1 MTRIEV
7 STVKIFVRVKA
18 LGKKKDILIPTEYTI
33 PEGIVSLRML
43 LTAIVER
50 EVDSYNQKETDVQ
63 LIPFLTQEQLDN
75 QAATGKVSFGRV
87 YSDKK
92 ADAPKA
98 VANAIQCWED
108 GLIRVFQN
116 DVELEKLDDL
126 INICENDV
134 FTFIRLTFLA
144 GSMW

>member
-1 MTRIEV
+1 M
-7 STVKIFVRVKA
+7 KIYVRVKT
-18 LGKKKDILIPTEYTI
+18 LDKKKDILVPTEYVV

-75 QAATGKVSFGRV
+75 QAKRTGKVSFGRV

-126 INICENDV
+126 IDICENDV

>member
-43 LTAIVER
+43 LTAIVEQ
-50 EVDSYNQKETDVQ
+50 EVNAYNQKDMDVQ
-63 LIPFLTQEQLDN
+63 MLPFLTQEQLDD
-75 QAATGKVSFGRV
+75 QAATGKVSFGRI

-108 GLIRVFQN
+108 GLVRVFQN

-126 INICENDV
+126 IQIRENDV

>member
-1 MTRIEV
+1 M
-7 STVKIFVRVKA
+7 KIYVRVKT
-18 LGKKKDILIPTEYTI
+18 LGKKKDILVPTEYVV

-43 LTAIVER
+43 LTAIVEQ
-50 EVDSYNQKETDVQ
+50 EVNAYNQKDMDVQ
-63 LIPFLTQEQLDN
+63 MLPFLTQEQLDD

-108 GLIRVFQN
+108 GLVHVFQN
-116 DVELEKLDDL
+116 DTELTTLDDP
-126 INICENDV
+126 IEIRENDV

>member
-1 MTRIEV
+1 MLKV
-7 STVKIFVRVKA
+7 FVRVKT
-18 LGKKKDILIPTEYTI
+18 LGKKKDILVPTEYVV
-33 PEGIVSLRML
+33 PAGIVFLRML
-43 LTAIVER
+43 LTAIVEQ
-50 EVDSYNQKETDVQ
+50 EVNAYNQKDMDVQ
-63 LIPFLTQEQLDN
+63 MLPFLTQEQLDN
-75 QAATGKVSFGRV
+75 QAATGKVNFGRI

-108 GLIRVFQN
+108 GLVRVFQN

-126 INICENDV
+126 IQIRENDV

>member
-1 MTRIEV
+1 M
-7 STVKIFVRVKA
+7 KIYLRVKT
-18 LGKKKDILIPTEYTI
+18 LGKKKDILVPTEYVV

-50 EVDSYNQKETDVQ
+50 EVDFYNQKETDVQ
-63 LIPFLTQEQLDN
+63 MIPFLTQDQLDN
-75 QAATGKVSFGRV
+75 QAATGKVSFGRI
-87 YSDKK
+87 YSEKK

-108 GLIRVFQN
+108 GLVRVFQN
-116 DVELEKLDDL
+116 DTELTTLDDP
-126 INICENDV
+126 IEIRENDV
-134 FTFIRLTFLA
+134 FTFLRLTFLA

>member
-1 MTRIEV
+1 M
-7 STVKIFVRVKA
+7 KIYVRVKT
-18 LGKKKDILIPTEYTI
+18 LGKKKDILVPTEYVV

-50 EVDSYNQKETDVQ
+50 EVDFYNQKETDVQ
-63 LIPFLTQEQLDN
+63 MIPFLTQDQLDN
-75 QAATGKVSFGRV
+75 QAATGKVSFGRI
-87 YSDKK
+87 YSEKK

-108 GLIRVFQN
+108 GLVRVFQN
-116 DVELEKLDDL
+116 DTELTTLDDP
-126 INICENDV
+126 IEIRENDV
-134 FTFIRLTFLA
+134 FTFLRLTFLA

>member
-1 MTRIEV
+1 M
-7 STVKIFVRVKA
+7 KIYVRVKT
-18 LGKKKDILIPTEYTI
+18 LGKKKDILVPTEYVV
-33 PEGIVSLRML
+33 PAGIVSLRML
-43 LTAIVER
+43 LTAIVEQ
-50 EVDSYNQKETDVQ
+50 EVDAYNQKDMDVQ
-63 LIPFLTQEQLDN
+63 MLPFLTQEQLDN
-75 QAATGKVSFGRV
+75 QAATGKVSFGRI

-108 GLIRVFQN
+108 GLVRVFQN
-116 DVELEKLDDL
+116 DTELTTLDDP
-126 INICENDV
+126 IEIRENDV

>member
-1 MTRIEV
+1 M
-7 STVKIFVRVKA
+7 KIYVRAKTLA
-18 LGKKKDILIPTEYTI
+18 KKKDVLAPIEYVV

-50 EVDSYNQKETDVQ
+50 EVDFYNQKETDVQ
-63 LIPFLTQEQLDN
+63 MIPFLTQDQLDN
-75 QAATGKVSFGRV
+75 QAATGKVSFGRI

-108 GLIRVFQN
+108 GLVRVFQN
-116 DVELEKLDDL
+116 DTELTTLDDP
-126 INICENDV
+126 IEIRENDV
-134 FTFIRLTFLA
+134 FTFLRLTFLA

>member
-1 MTRIEV
+1 M
-7 STVKIFVRVKA
+7 KIYVRVKV
-18 LGKKKDILIPTEYTI
+18 LGKKKDILVPTEYII

-50 EVDSYNQKETDVQ
+50 EVDSYNQKDTDIQ
-63 LIPFLTQEQLDN
+63 MIPFLTQEQLDD
-75 QAATGKVSFGRV
+75 QAATGKVSFGRI

-98 VANAIQCWED
+98 VANAIQCCED
-108 GLIRVFQN
+108 GLVRVFQN

-126 INICENDV
+126 IQIRENDV